1 MDAADRV
8 RLLASATAYAAGRRT
23 YVVGAVSDV
32 IAANAGRLDA
42 AAREALTDA
51 IRPAADAG
59 DPIDA
64 PAWTRAL
71 AALETAAP
79 DGSDGLDGSPVD
91 LRILLFCAFRHDMG
105 GDAGLWT
112 RLLDD
117 PPEEIDGQWRAISAR
132 DLYEAGLNRSIL
144 SNNWSRLMKRLDDKM
159 DANGGNLVIV
169 PAAYTSQTCH
179 KCGHVAKE
187 NRDSQAVFKCVEC
200 GYKANADVNAAK
212 NILGRALRKTGGG
225 TA

>member
-1 MDAADRV
+1 MGMNARKRIYLDINPADRA

-32 IAANAGRLDA
+32 VAANAGRLDA
-42 AAREALTDA
+42 AARETLANA
-51 IRPAADAG
+51 IRPAVDAG
-59 DPIDA
+59 DSIDA
-64 PAWTRAL
+64 PAWARAL

-132 DLYEAGLNRSIL
+132 DLYEAGYALDGAPEPSIQHL
-144 SNNWSRLMKRLDDKM
+144 EPLG
-159 DANGGNLVIV
+159 DAGD
-169 PAAYTSQTCH
+169 PAW
-179 KCGHVAKE
+179 
-187 NRDSQAVFKCVEC
+187 
-200 GYKANADVNAAK
+200 ADVY
-212 NILGRALRKTGGG
+212 LALVGGG
-225 TA
+225 R

>member
-1 MDAADRV
+1 MSGMGHLDLDAADRA
-8 RLLASATAYAAGRRT
+8 RLLASATAYAVGRRT

-42 AAREALTDA
+42 ATREALADA
-51 IRPAADAG
+51 IRPAADGG

-71 AALETAAP
+71 AALETDRP
-79 DGSDGLDGSPVD
+79 DGSDGLEGSATD

-105 GDAGLWT
+105 GDGAGLWA

-132 DLYEAGLNRSIL
+132 DLYEAGYAPQGAPKPPIQHLEPL
-144 SNNWSRLMKRLDDKM
+144 G
-159 DANGGNLVIV
+159 DACD
-169 PAAYTSQTCH
+169 PAWGEIYL
-179 KCGHVAKE
+179 K
-187 NRDSQAVFKCVEC
+187 
-200 GYKANADVNAAK
+200 
-212 NILGRALRKTGGG
+212 LTGG
-225 TA
+225 TK

>member
-1 MDAADRV
+1 MGMNARKRIYLDINPADRA
-8 RLLASATAYAAGRRT
+8 RLLASATAYATGRRT

-42 AAREALTDA
+42 AVRETLADA

-59 DPIDA
+59 DSIDA

-105 GDAGLWT
+105 GGAGLWT
-112 RLLDD
+112 RLLED
-117 PPEEIDGQWRAISAR
+117 PTALDGQWRAISAR
-132 DLYEAGLNRSIL
+132 DLYEAGYAPDGAPEPPIQHLEPL
-144 SNNWSRLMKRLDDKM
+144 GDVDD
-159 DANGGNLVIV
+159 
-169 PAAYTSQTCH
+169 PAW
-179 KCGHVAKE
+179 
-187 NRDSQAVFKCVEC
+187 
-200 GYKANADVNAAK
+200 ADVYLA
-212 NILGRALRKTGGG
+212 LVGGRR
-225 TA
+225 

>member
-1 MDAADRV
+1 MGMNARKRIYLDINPADRA

-42 AAREALTDA
+42 AARETLADA

-59 DPIDA
+59 DSIDA

-71 AALETAAP
+71 TALETAAP
-79 DGSDGLDGSPVD
+79 DDADGLDGNAVD
-91 LRILLFCAFRHDMG
+91 LRILLHCAFRHDMG
-105 GDAGLWT
+105 GGAGLWT

-132 DLYEAGLNRSIL
+132 DLYEAGYAPQGAPKPSIQHL
-144 SNNWSRLMKRLDDKM
+144 EPYERHDDP
-159 DANGGNLVIV
+159 AWGGVYLKLV
-169 PAAYTSQTCH
+169 
-179 KCGHVAKE
+179 
-187 NRDSQAVFKCVEC
+187 
-200 GYKANADVNAAK
+200 
-212 NILGRALRKTGGG
+212 GG
-225 TA
+225 TE

>member
-1 MDAADRV
+1 MGRISTGMTEKKRTLLDIDPADRV

-42 AAREALTDA
+42 AAREALADA

-59 DPIDA
+59 APIDA

-105 GDAGLWT
+105 DDDAGLWT
-112 RLLDD
+112 RLLED
-117 PPEEIDGQWRAISAR
+117 PTALDGQWCAIAAR
-132 DLYEAGLNRSIL
+132 DLYEAGYAPQGAPEPSIQHL
-144 SNNWSRLMKRLDDKM
+144 EPLG
-159 DANGGNLVIV
+159 DAGD
-169 PAAYTSQTCH
+169 PAW
-179 KCGHVAKE
+179 
-187 NRDSQAVFKCVEC
+187 
-200 GYKANADVNAAK
+200 ADVY
-212 NILGRALRKTGGG
+212 LALVGGG
-225 TA
+225 R

>member
-1 MDAADRV
+1 MPADGGRTHIHGHDRKETHPSGHQPRRPRKAARLGDGLLGRTAHLRRRSRV
-8 RLLASATAYAAGRRT
+8 RRHRRERR
-23 YVVGAVSDV
+23 
-32 IAANAGRLDA
+32 RLDA
-42 AAREALTDA
+42 AARETLADA

-132 DLYEAGLNRSIL
+132 DLYEAGYAPDGAPEPSIRHL
-144 SNNWSRLMKRLDDKM
+144 EPL
-159 DANGGNLVIV
+159 GT
-169 PAAYTSQTCH
+169 PATPHGVKST
-179 KCGHVAKE
+179 
-187 NRDSQAVFKCVEC
+187 
-200 GYKANADVNAAK
+200 
-212 NILGRALRKTGGG
+212 
-225 TA
+225 

>member
-1 MDAADRV
+1 MSGTGHLDLDVAGRS

-42 AAREALTDA
+42 AVRETLADA
-51 IRPAADAG
+51 IRPAADTG
-59 DPIDA
+59 DSIDA

-105 GDAGLWT
+105 DSAGLWT
-112 RLLDD
+112 RLLED
-117 PPEEIDGQWRAISAR
+117 PTALDGQWCAIAAR
-132 DLYEAGLNRSIL
+132 DLG
-144 SNNWSRLMKRLDDKM
+144 
-159 DANGGNLVIV
+159 
-169 PAAYTSQTCH
+169 
-179 KCGHVAKE
+179 
-187 NRDSQAVFKCVEC
+187 
-200 GYKANADVNAAK
+200 
-212 NILGRALRKTGGG
+212 
-225 TA
+225 

>member
-1 MDAADRV
+1 MIGGRCWRNWRRWHERNGPSGLGCRRPRAAARLGDGLRGRTAHLRRRSRV
-8 RLLASATAYAAGRRT
+8 RRHRRERGAAGRGRA
-23 YVVGAVSDV
+23 GG
-32 IAANAGRLDA
+32 AGRRHT
-42 AAREALTDA
+42 AR
-51 IRPAADAG
+51 RGRG

-132 DLYEAGLNRSIL
+132 DLYEAGYAPQGAPEPPIQHLEPCG
-144 SNNWSRLMKRLDDKM
+144 
-159 DANGGNLVIV
+159 DAGDPAWGEVYLKLVGG
-169 PAAYTSQTCH
+169 A
-179 KCGHVAKE
+179 E
-187 NRDSQAVFKCVEC
+187 
-200 GYKANADVNAAK
+200 
-212 NILGRALRKTGGG
+212 
-225 TA
+225 

>member
-1 MDAADRV
+1 MSGTGHLDLDVAGRS

-42 AAREALTDA
+42 AARKALADA

-59 DPIDA
+59 DSIDT
-64 PAWTRAL
+64 PAWARAL

-79 DGSDGLDGSPVD
+79 DGSDGLDGNAVD

-105 GDAGLWT
+105 GDAGPWT
-112 RLLDD
+112 RLLED

-132 DLYEAGLNRSIL
+132 DLYEAGYAPDGTPEPPIQHLEPL
-144 SNNWSRLMKRLDDKM
+144 G
-159 DANGGNLVIV
+159 DAGD
-169 PAAYTSQTCH
+169 PAW
-179 KCGHVAKE
+179 
-187 NRDSQAVFKCVEC
+187 
-200 GYKANADVNAAK
+200 ADVYLK
-212 NILGRALRKTGGG
+212 LVGGRR
-225 TA
+225 

>member
-1 MDAADRV
+1 MEAGRISTGMTEKKRTLLDIDPADRA

-42 AAREALTDA
+42 
-51 IRPAADAG
+51 
-59 DPIDA
+59 
-64 PAWTRAL
+64 

-132 DLYEAGLNRSIL
+132 DLYEAGYAPQGAPEPPIQHLEPL
-144 SNNWSRLMKRLDDKM
+144 G
-159 DANGGNLVIV
+159 DAGD
-169 PAAYTSQTCH
+169 PAW
-179 KCGHVAKE
+179 
-187 NRDSQAVFKCVEC
+187 
-200 GYKANADVNAAK
+200 ADVYM
-212 NILGRALRKTGGG
+212 ALVGGG
-225 TA
+225 R